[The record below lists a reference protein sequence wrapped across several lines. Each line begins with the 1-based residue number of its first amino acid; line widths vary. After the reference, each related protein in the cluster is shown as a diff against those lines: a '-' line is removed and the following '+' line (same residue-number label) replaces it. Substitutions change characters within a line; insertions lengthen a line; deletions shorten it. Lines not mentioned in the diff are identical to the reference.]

1 VKRRGGTVLQRDEEM
16 SESGSERG
24 RETMIQHRRII
35 ILFLVVLLLHFSCVI
50 GWISDHPLPLSQAPR
65 CDIDTV
71 TLLHQSSSFESNALA
86 WLSLNDESL
95 LSATASATP
104 WRERI
109 RQTKPQ
115 TIDKVKRVIDA
126 STVQLEKSGYVSLES
141 VRGVGSTYILPDCFS
156 YSPSYEMRRLL
167 PKGTVVRLV
176 HLEES
181 DSSIANNNDDRALTT
196 SSTSR
201 VAAWIVR
208 NNDEILINEEL
219 VRTGF
224 AYVRKGSRTTPPDV
238 MADLIKLERI
248 ASEKGLGIYESCD
261 KRSQGGGVEEVQQN
275 ENDDRVRQLRT
286 ANFVAQFESLND
298 NAATA
303 TSSLPSNPGDSR
315 GCSDFVTY
323 EEALNWY
330 ETYAPYYGDVAKLD
344 RNGDGVPCPGLPH
357 TTNGEKYRIK
367 RPNTSSSRQT

>member
-1 VKRRGGTVLQRDEEM
+1 MDTSHWNQYGELARHIFCLIAFHIHQVMKCDGSFRRVL
-16 SESGSERG
+16 
-24 RETMIQHRRII
+24 
-35 ILFLVVLLLHFSCVI
+35 SCV
-50 GWISDHPLPLSQAPR
+50 
-65 CDIDTV
+65 C
-71 TLLHQSSSFESNALA
+71 
-86 WLSLNDESL
+86 
-95 LSATASATP
+95 
-104 WRERI
+104 
-109 RQTKPQ
+109 
-115 TIDKVKRVIDA
+115 
-126 STVQLEKSGYVSLES
+126 
-141 VRGVGSTYILPDCFS
+141 
-156 YSPSYEMRRLL
+156 
-167 PKGTVVRLV
+167 
-176 HLEES
+176 
-181 DSSIANNNDDRALTT
+181 IANNNDDRAKLTT

-208 NNDEILINEEL
+208 DNDEILINEEL

-238 MADLIKLERI
+238 MTDLIKLERI

-261 KRSQGGGVEEVQQN
+261 KGSQGGGVEEEQQN

-344 RNGDGVPCPGLPH
+344 RTGDGVPCPGLPH

>member
-1 VKRRGGTVLQRDEEM
+1 MVSREIEA
-16 SESGSERG
+16 SSFSSGRSH
-24 RETMIQHRRII
+24 ETMIRHRRII
-35 ILFLVVLLLHFSCVI
+35 SLLVVLLLHSSCVI
-50 GWISDHPLPLSQAPR
+50 GWIISWEPRSLQQAASRDDSDTIS
-65 CDIDTV
+65 V
-71 TLLHQSSSFESNALA
+71 LLRQPSSFESNALA

-95 LSATASATP
+95 YPTVFSTT
-104 WRERI
+104 WKDRI

-115 TIDKVKRVIDA
+115 TVDKVKRVIDA

-141 VRGVGSTYILPDCFS
+141 VRGVGSTYVLPDCFS
-156 YSPSYEMRRLL
+156 YSPSYEIRRLL

-176 HLEES
+176 HLEEE
-181 DSSIANNNDDRALTT
+181 ARNNDDRASS

-201 VAAWIVR
+201 VAWIVR
-208 NNDEILINEEL
+208 DHDGTLINEEL

-238 MADLIKLERI
+238 MADLIKLEHV
-248 ASEKGLGIYESCD
+248 ALEKGLGIFANCEKGS
-261 KRSQGGGVEEVQQN
+261 KGGVEEEQQN
-275 ENDDRVRQLRT
+275 ENDDHVRQLRT
-286 ANFVAQFESLND
+286 ANFVAQFEPLDD
-298 NAATA
+298 NAASSA
-303 TSSLPSNPGDSR
+303 TTSIPLNPGDSR

-357 TTNGEKYRIK
+357 ITNGEKYRIK
-367 RPNTSSSRQT
+367 RPNSSSSRQT